1 MKITNIQIRELTA
14 DDGMMLTD
22 GKVFSDKIYLGCND
36 QPENWDEVTEADAK
50 IMKDKLESELQ
61 EV

>member
-36 QPENWDEVTEADAK
+36 KPENWDEVTQENAK
-50 IMKDKLESELQ
+50 IMQEQLESEL
-61 EV
+61 

>member
-22 GKVFSDKIYLGCND
+22 GKFFSDKIYLACND
-36 QPENWDEVTEADAK
+36 KPENWDEVTQENAK
-50 IMKDKLESELQ
+50 IMQEQLESELQ